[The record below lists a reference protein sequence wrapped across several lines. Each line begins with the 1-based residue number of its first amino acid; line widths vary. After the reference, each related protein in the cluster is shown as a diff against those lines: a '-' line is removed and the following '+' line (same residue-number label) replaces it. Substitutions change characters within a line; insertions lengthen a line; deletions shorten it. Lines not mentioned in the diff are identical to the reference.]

1 MFVSLRFRGTDVYFC
16 AQSLY
21 IASVR
26 SQNFAVTTTG
36 ALLDDGDVIT
46 MMTVEMDLMRETVV
60 SNSSRYCSSCSGSS
74 SSTSNSSLL
83 LLLVLLLLLL
93 QSQLL
98 LQESGLRHCMT
109 SKTL

>member
-1 MFVSLRFRGTDVYFC
+1 MFVSLRFRGTDVYFY

-46 MMTVEMDLMRETVV
+46 MMTVEMDLMRETAVG
-60 SNSSRYCSSCSGSS
+60 NSSRYCSSCSGSS

-93 QSQLL
+93 Q
-98 LQESGLRHCMT
+98 
-109 SKTL
+109 